1 MTIHIYEPH
10 VLHHASRNYFVD
22 VGVRCTPKFLITSA
36 GKRFRRL
43 DNPLET
49 GAVAFQDGKNTL
61 YLYPQKKAPKGYF
74 DQIKAQLL
82 RKEILE
88 HS

>member
-1 MTIHIYEPH
+1 MTVHVYEPH
-10 VLHHASRNYFVD
+10 VLHNASGNYFVD
-22 VGVRCTPKFLITSA
+22 VAVRCTPKFLITSA

-43 DNPLET
+43 ETPLET
-49 GAVAFQDGKNTL
+49 GAVALQDGKHTV

-74 DQIKAQLL
+74 DQIKARLL
-82 RKEILE
+82 QKEILE